1 MLVLR
6 KFDCYGQVIAALVLI
21 TSMVIIDR
29 PGFFTGLL
37 IIGCWQLL
45 SAAFNTKS
53 FIHAGFSKRVLYYWI
68 FSIADL
74 LLLFLTYASIEHIS
88 EILSEILT
96 GITLIAGFAI
106 AVYYWH
112 IYFKLIDLLSL
123 RNELDGLTKSKH
135 RS

>member
-1 MLVLR
+1 LLWAAGSRPCLIASMLVIEGL
-6 KFDCYGQVIAALVLI
+6 
-21 TSMVIIDR
+21 
-29 PGFFTGLL
+29 GFFTGLF

-53 FIHAGFSKRVLYYWI
+53 FIHAGFQKRVFYYWI

-74 LLLFLTYASIEHIS
+74 LLSFLAYTSIEHIS
-88 EILSEILT
+88 KIFRDVLT
-96 GITLIAGFAI
+96 GITLIGAIAI

-135 RS
+135 